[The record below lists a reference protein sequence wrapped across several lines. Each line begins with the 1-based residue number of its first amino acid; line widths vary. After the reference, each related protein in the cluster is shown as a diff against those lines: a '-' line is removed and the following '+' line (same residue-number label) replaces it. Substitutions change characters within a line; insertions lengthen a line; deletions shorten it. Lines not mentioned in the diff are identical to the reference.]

1 MRMITAVALCL
12 IVCLFP
18 ADQVEAFAVQ
28 PQQMQPMLDQAF
40 KVPQP
45 QAIEAAS
52 RRVAKEAGTRA
63 KRKICP
69 DVANRDVLGSGT
81 LCRVFVHEKA
91 EKLDRKRASENH
103 SRFILPWCLTR
114 SDAQRSPASDR
125 FRAHC

>member
-52 RRVAKEAGTRA
+52 RRVAKEAAA
-63 KRKICP
+63 KQAQEQNEKSAQTLRTAMFWGAGLFVGFLFMRKLR
-69 DVANRDVLGSGT
+69 N
-81 LCRVFVHEKA
+81 
-91 EKLDRKRASENH
+91 
-103 SRFILPWCLTR
+103 
-114 SDAQRSPASDR
+114 
-125 FRAHC
+125 